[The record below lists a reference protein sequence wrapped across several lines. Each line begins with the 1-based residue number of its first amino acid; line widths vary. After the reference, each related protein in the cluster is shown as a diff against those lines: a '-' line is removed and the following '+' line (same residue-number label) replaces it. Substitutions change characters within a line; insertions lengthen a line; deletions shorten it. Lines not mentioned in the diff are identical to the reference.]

1 MMNLLFC
8 GDIMPGGVL
17 PYQDKYASLELME
30 YLRSFDYRIGTLET
44 AIGTNL
50 PFDSI
55 KMAGRQNVIYTRE
68 EDFYRI
74 KEMGFDVV
82 SLANN
87 HVGDLGRDGLTNTI
101 KLLKESGIDY
111 CGAGMNE
118 EEASRPAVIQ
128 KDNCKIALLAYCE
141 YEDIHWKTVPVAS
154 KNIPGVNPL
163 RIEKVIED
171 IVACK
176 SLYDF
181 VIVLPHWGMEYTSK
195 PMQKHVLMAKQMIDA
210 GACAVLGS
218 HPHQIQPTIKYR
230 GGIICFS
237 MGNLLFP
244 DFFMQPPRPIWY
256 PDKRELAVLSFEE
269 VNDYPFPIEKPVK
282 RVWKEFS
289 RYGEIVNLVIN
300 KGRVTMNSQ
309 ITYLSEQNIL
319 ALASLNHQLSHII
332 HREKCLLQ
340 CRVVHHVSHVIKRV
354 KRLFKSFFLNL
365 QVFLRK

>member
-1 MMNLLFC
+1 MINLLFC

-30 YLRSFDYRIGTLET
+30 YLRYFDYRIGTLET

-50 PFDSI
+50 PFDPI
-55 KMAGRQNVIYTRE
+55 KMAGRQNVIFARD

-87 HVGDLGRDGLTNTI
+87 HVGDLGRDGLINTI
-101 KLLKESGIDY
+101 RLLKENGIEY

-118 EEASRPAVIQ
+118 EEASRPAVIH
-128 KDNCKIALLAYCE
+128 KDDCRIALLAYCE
-141 YEDIHWKTVPVAS
+141 YEDNHWKTVPVAS
-154 KNIPGVNPL
+154 KNAPGINPL
-163 RIEKVIED
+163 KIEKVIDD
-171 IVACK
+171 IVVCK
-176 SLYDF
+176 SLYDS
-181 VIVLPHWGMEYTSK
+181 VIVLPHWGMEYSSR
-195 PMQKHVLMAKQMIDA
+195 PLQKHVSMAKQMIDA

-256 PDKRELAVLSFEE
+256 PDKREVAVLSFEE

-289 RYGEIVNLVIN
+289 RYGEIVNLVFN
-300 KGRVTMNSQ
+300 KGRVTMGSQ
-309 ITYLSEQNIL
+309 YTYLSKHNVLEL
-319 ALASLNHQLSHII
+319 GSLNHQLSHIL

-340 CRVVHHVSHVIKRV
+340 CRPVHYVISGIKRMRQHFKHSFV
-354 KRLFKSFFLNL
+354 KCFHDK
-365 QVFLRK
+365 V